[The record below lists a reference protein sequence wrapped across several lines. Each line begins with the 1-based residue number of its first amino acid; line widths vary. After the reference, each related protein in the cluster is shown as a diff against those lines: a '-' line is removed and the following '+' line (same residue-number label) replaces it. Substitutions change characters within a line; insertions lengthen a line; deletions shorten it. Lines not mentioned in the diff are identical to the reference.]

1 MTNVADVSNV
11 AKIIDLAVI
20 NTAVLGMKAFC
31 EAKAAAQAKGE
42 KLHHRSAEALAVMP
56 TKEQR
61 TAEAIKFAPFIKVDG
76 QADKSPAVTKGEIV
90 DWFKSQNL
98 SLNMTDFSAMLEG
111 TRAQAAE
118 RETGNK
124 PAPKASTGVDEQKRA
139 ENTRNVF
146 IPKAQ
151 HEFFMVLLELVKR
164 DAPAILNAAYSEIQL
179 KRLEEAQ
186 ERIKA
191 ELAKEMGGLAELLPQ
206 PQEEAPVWTY
216 DDEIITKAKAVLE
229 NADKGQ
235 KVPAKTINAAKL
247 VLAGA
252 ATDDAQLA
260 LLG

>member
-1 MTNVADVSNV
+1 
-11 AKIIDLAVI
+11 
-20 NTAVLGMKAFC
+20 
-31 EAKAAAQAKGE
+31 
-42 KLHHRSAEALAVMP
+42 
-56 TKEQR
+56 
-61 TAEAIKFAPFIKVDG
+61 
-76 QADKSPAVTKGEIV
+76 
-90 DWFKSQNL
+90 
-98 SLNMTDFSAMLEG
+98 MTDFSAMLEG